1 MSDAQATTLSTA
13 SPEVSVIIPAYN
25 SAAFISVA
33 LDSVL
38 AQTFDR
44 FEIIVI
50 NDGSA
55 DTPELERELERYS
68 RSVRYITQENRG
80 AAAARNAGLRVARGE
95 LVAFLD
101 ADDSYLPTFL
111 AKQVALLK
119 SSGAGLAHSDAHV
132 FGDPRLAGQT
142 FMGLQ
147 HASGEATPERLLSIQ
162 TSVLTSAVV
171 ARRTAIL
178 DVGCFDESLR
188 RGQDFDLWF
197 RLSKAGC
204 RFAYQ
209 PEILVNHKIDASGLS
224 GGTISKLQR
233 TVNILELIRER
244 GGLTLREEEALQ
256 STLMR
261 TKRDLALER
270 GKERLLN
277 RDFVGARYDFDVA
290 RRLGTGWKLVLVSFG
305 LKVAPELIW
314 RAFQRREMAWQ
325 QREAVQRANGVLPP
339 PSASGSRGVS
349 SSAAS

>member
-1 MSDAQATTLSTA
+1 MSDAQAKTLSKA

-55 DTPELERELERYS
+55 DTEDLERELERYAQ
-68 RSVRYITQENRG
+68 SVRYITQENLG
-80 AAAARNAGLRVARGE
+80 AAAARNAGLRMASGE

-111 AKQVALLK
+111 AKQVALLRT
-119 SSGAGLAHSDAHV
+119 SGADLAHSDAHV
-132 FGDPRLAGQT
+132 FGDPRLEGQT

-147 HASGEATPERLLSIQ
+147 HASGEATPERLLLIQ
-162 TSVLTSAVV
+162 TCVLTSAVV
-171 ARRTAIL
+171 ARKAPIM

-209 PEILVNHKIDASGLS
+209 PEVLVNHKIDDSGLS
-224 GGTISKLQR
+224 GGAISKLQR
-233 TVNILELIRER
+233 TVNILEFIEAR
-244 GGLTLREEEALQ
+244 GGLTVSEKEALQ
-256 STLMR
+256 TTVKR
-261 TKRDLALER
+261 TRRDLALET
-270 GKERLLN
+270 GKEKLLN
-277 RDFVGARYDFDVA
+277 RDFAGARGNFDEA
-290 RRLGTGWKLVLVSFG
+290 RKLRSGWKLTLVSLG
-305 LKVAPELIW
+305 LKVAPEMTR
-314 RAFQRREMAWQ
+314 RAFQRREQAWQ
-325 QREAVQRANGVLPP
+325 KRNARHPARAFQSTAGPT
-339 PSASGSRGVS
+339 GVS

>member
-1 MSDAQATTLSTA
+1 MSDAQATTLSKA

-55 DTPELERELERYS
+55 DTVELEHELERYS
-68 RSVRYITQENRG
+68 QSVRYITQENLG
-80 AAAARNAGLRVARGE
+80 AAAARNAGLRIARGE

-111 AKQVALLK
+111 ARQIALLR
-119 SSGAGLAHSDAHV
+119 SSGADLVHSDAYV

-147 HASGEATPERLLSIQ
+147 GASGEATPERLLSIQ

-171 ARRTAIL
+171 ARKAPIL

-209 PEILVNHKIDASGLS
+209 PESLVNHKIDDSGLS

-244 GGLTLREEEALQ
+244 GGLTLRETEALQ
-256 STLMR
+256 ATVNR
-261 TKRDLALER
+261 TKRDLTLER
-270 GKERLLN
+270 GKERLLK
-277 RDFVGARYDFDVA
+277 RDFAGARYDFDEA
-290 RRLGTGWKLVLVSFG
+290 RKLRSGWKLALVSFG
-305 LKVAPELIW
+305 LRVAPEMIW

-325 QREAVQRANGVLPP
+325 QRDRVPRVSSAL
-339 PSASGSRGVS
+339 PSAPDPRGAS
-349 SSAAS
+349 SSAHPS